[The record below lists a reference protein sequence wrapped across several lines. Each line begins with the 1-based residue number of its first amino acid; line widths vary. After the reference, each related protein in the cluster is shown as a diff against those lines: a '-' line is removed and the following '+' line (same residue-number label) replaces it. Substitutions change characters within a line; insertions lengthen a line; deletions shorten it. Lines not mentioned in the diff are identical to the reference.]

1 MRNILDIMNWNEGKL
16 FINNISILSDFSGI
30 LLIILFYFI
39 FIFKKK

>member
-30 LLIILFYFI
+30 LLIILFYFY
-39 FIFKKK
+39 F